1 MQVYHFDPIPCLFC
15 AKASCVGK
23 FSQVTRIGV
32 SAHPMSSLRLVRSWP
47 AGSNATYDKSC
58 LNLTDE
64 EVARRV
70 KAGEKHVIR
79 INVTSGILFLV
90 PCLGLTRFIGQ
101 CCSGPNHPRRHRFWI
116 SQGCS
121 RFVADRTSSVEVRYV
136 PIIPPCFG
144 GRRPRDGYHSRRS
157 GGGELY
163 VFVESTYPLI

>member
-1 MQVYHFDPIPCLFC
+1 MQIYPFDPILCLSC
-15 AKASCVGK
+15 AEASRVGK
-23 FSQVTRIGV
+23 FRSGHGYRYFCSPDKLATTREKL
-32 SAHPMSSLRLVRSWP
+32 ART
-47 AGSNATYDKSC
+47 GSNATYDKSC

-90 PCLGLTRFIGQ
+90 PCLGLTLFAGQ
-101 CCSGPNHPRRHRFWI
+101 CCSGPNNPRRHRLWI

-121 RFVADRTSSVEVRYV
+121 RFVADRSSSAEVRSV
-136 PIIPPCFG
+136 PNIPPCFG

-157 GGGELY
+157 GGGEL
-163 VFVESTYPLI
+163 